1 VSVARVLD
9 AVIDD
14 LDLAEINNALD
25 GAPAGEIVRWAVNT
39 FGDGVVLATSMTDAV
54 LIDVATRISPGI
66 EVVFVDTGYHFPE
79 TLTTLDEVRRRY
91 DLNLNVVTAGL
102 APDGRWR
109 PDPDGCC
116 AVRKVAPLDDLL
128 VERQAW
134 LTGLRRSESNSRRA
148 TRVVEL
154 DPRGLVKVNPLADW
168 TDADVAAYIA
178 ANDVPVNPL
187 VAAGYP
193 SIGCWPCTRP
203 VPADTDAR
211 AGRWVGS
218 DKTECGLHLRP
229 SRPGRRRAG

>member
-9 AVIDD
+9 HVIDE
-14 LDLAEINNALD
+14 LDLAAVNDALE
-25 GAPAGEIVRWAVNT
+25 GAPAEDVVRWAVDA

-54 LIDVATRISPGI
+54 LIDVATRVDPDI

-79 TLTTLDEVRRRY
+79 TLDTLEQVRRRY

-116 AVRKVAPLDDLL
+116 AVRKVAPLDELL

-134 LTGLRRSESNSRRA
+134 MTGLRRAESPSRRG
-148 TRVVEL
+148 TPVVGP
-154 DPRGLVKVNPLADW
+154 DPRGVVKVNPLAAW
-168 TDADVAAYIA
+168 TDAEVDAYIA
-178 ANDVPVNPL
+178 RHDVPVNPL

-203 VPADTDAR
+203 VPADADTR
-211 AGRWVGS
+211 AGRWAGS
-218 DKTECGLHLRP
+218 EKTECGLHLQP
-229 SRPGRRRAG
+229 VLRRAR